1 MTQKKKKKNINL
13 GLLIRVTF
21 FFLLPLTVSAET
33 IEKKYAS
40 FKLLN
45 KTTNKVSTKD
55 ILVSSKIS
63 WETLNIEVLY
73 CGSTPPTEIPEDYVL
88 IDVYDTINNENTN
101 ILGIRLENRV
111 KNSITTYHLHLL
123 DLNEIQIEIPSTT
136 FDYVIEMESI
146 DFQKICRDMNNL
158 AADTMEIKSIGEQLI
173 FTCTSE
179 FAQQETILRQS
190 DDGLAY
196 RESSDSIVQGLFR
209 LKKNGMVERAF
220 QLKKIKNK
228 KFTILKKA
236 NSQFSGL

>member
-21 FFLLPLTVSAET
+21 FFLVPLAVSAET

-55 ILVSSKIS
+55 ILVSSKIA

-101 ILGIRLENRV
+101 IYKGWMISSSPDVTPLENP
-111 KNSITTYHLHLL
+111 IY
-123 DLNEIQIEIPSTT
+123 DLWLVDCSN
-136 FDYVIEMESI
+136 D
-146 DFQKICRDMNNL
+146 K
-158 AADTMEIKSIGEQLI
+158 
-173 FTCTSE
+173 TS
-179 FAQQETILRQS
+179 
-190 DDGLAY
+190 
-196 RESSDSIVQGLFR
+196 
-209 LKKNGMVERAF
+209 
-220 QLKKIKNK
+220 
-228 KFTILKKA
+228 
-236 NSQFSGL
+236 

>member
-45 KTTNKVSTKD
+45 KTTNKVSSKD

-88 IDVYDTINNENTN
+88 IDVYDTINNENIN
-101 ILGIRLENRV
+101 IYKGWMISSSPDVTPLENP
-111 KNSITTYHLHLL
+111 IY
-123 DLNEIQIEIPSTT
+123 DLWLVDCSN
-136 FDYVIEMESI
+136 D
-146 DFQKICRDMNNL
+146 KI
-158 AADTMEIKSIGEQLI
+158 S
-173 FTCTSE
+173 
-179 FAQQETILRQS
+179 
-190 DDGLAY
+190 
-196 RESSDSIVQGLFR
+196 
-209 LKKNGMVERAF
+209 
-220 QLKKIKNK
+220 
-228 KFTILKKA
+228 
-236 NSQFSGL
+236 

>member
-21 FFLLPLTVSAET
+21 FFLLPISVSAET

-101 ILGIRLENRV
+101 IYKGWMISSSPDVTPLENP
-111 KNSITTYHLHLL
+111 IY
-123 DLNEIQIEIPSTT
+123 DLWLVDCSN
-136 FDYVIEMESI
+136 D
-146 DFQKICRDMNNL
+146 K
-158 AADTMEIKSIGEQLI
+158 
-173 FTCTSE
+173 TS
-179 FAQQETILRQS
+179 
-190 DDGLAY
+190 
-196 RESSDSIVQGLFR
+196 
-209 LKKNGMVERAF
+209 
-220 QLKKIKNK
+220 
-228 KFTILKKA
+228 
-236 NSQFSGL
+236 

>member
-13 GLLIRVTF
+13 GLLIRVTI

-88 IDVYDTINNENTN
+88 IDVHDTINNENIN
-101 ILGIRLENRV
+101 IYKGWMISSSPDVTPLENP
-111 KNSITTYHLHLL
+111 IY
-123 DLNEIQIEIPSTT
+123 DLWLVDCSN
-136 FDYVIEMESI
+136 D
-146 DFQKICRDMNNL
+146 K
-158 AADTMEIKSIGEQLI
+158 
-173 FTCTSE
+173 TS
-179 FAQQETILRQS
+179 
-190 DDGLAY
+190 
-196 RESSDSIVQGLFR
+196 
-209 LKKNGMVERAF
+209 
-220 QLKKIKNK
+220 
-228 KFTILKKA
+228 
-236 NSQFSGL
+236 

>member
-40 FKLLN
+40 LKLLN

-88 IDVYDTINNENTN
+88 VDIYDTINYENIN
-101 ILGIRLENRV
+101 IYKGWMISSSPDVTPLENPIYDLWLV
-111 KNSITTYHLHLL
+111 AVSYTHLTL
-123 DLNEIQIEIPSTT
+123 PT
-136 FDYVIEMESI
+136 
-146 DFQKICRDMNNL
+146 R
-158 AADTMEIKSIGEQLI
+158 
-173 FTCTSE
+173 
-179 FAQQETILRQS
+179 
-190 DDGLAY
+190 
-196 RESSDSIVQGLFR
+196 
-209 LKKNGMVERAF
+209 
-220 QLKKIKNK
+220 
-228 KFTILKKA
+228 
-236 NSQFSGL
+236 

>member
-45 KTTNKVSTKD
+45 KTTNKVSTMD

-101 ILGIRLENRV
+101 IYKGWMISSSPDVTSLEHP
-111 KNSITTYHLHLL
+111 IY
-123 DLNEIQIEIPSTT
+123 DLWLVDCSN
-136 FDYVIEMESI
+136 D
-146 DFQKICRDMNNL
+146 K
-158 AADTMEIKSIGEQLI
+158 
-173 FTCTSE
+173 TS
-179 FAQQETILRQS
+179 
-190 DDGLAY
+190 
-196 RESSDSIVQGLFR
+196 
-209 LKKNGMVERAF
+209 
-220 QLKKIKNK
+220 
-228 KFTILKKA
+228 
-236 NSQFSGL
+236 

>member
-13 GLLIRVTF
+13 GILIRVTF

-45 KTTNKVSTKD
+45 KTTNKVSTKA

-101 ILGIRLENRV
+101 IYKGWMISSSPDVTPLENP
-111 KNSITTYHLHLL
+111 IY
-123 DLNEIQIEIPSTT
+123 DLWLVDCSN
-136 FDYVIEMESI
+136 D
-146 DFQKICRDMNNL
+146 K
-158 AADTMEIKSIGEQLI
+158 
-173 FTCTSE
+173 TS
-179 FAQQETILRQS
+179 
-190 DDGLAY
+190 
-196 RESSDSIVQGLFR
+196 
-209 LKKNGMVERAF
+209 
-220 QLKKIKNK
+220 
-228 KFTILKKA
+228 
-236 NSQFSGL
+236 

>member
-88 IDVYDTINNENTN
+88 IDVHDTINNENTN
-101 ILGIRLENRV
+101 IYKGWMISSSPDVTPLENPIYDLWLV
-111 KNSITTYHLHLL
+111 DCSNDKTSCKLL
-123 DLNEIQIEIPSTT
+123 IS
-136 FDYVIEMESI
+136 
-146 DFQKICRDMNNL
+146 
-158 AADTMEIKSIGEQLI
+158 
-173 FTCTSE
+173 
-179 FAQQETILRQS
+179 
-190 DDGLAY
+190 
-196 RESSDSIVQGLFR
+196 
-209 LKKNGMVERAF
+209 LKK
-220 QLKKIKNK
+220 LSISK
-228 KFTILKKA
+228 L
-236 NSQFSGL
+236 SFSFFS

>member
-13 GLLIRVTF
+13 GNLIRVTF

-101 ILGIRLENRV
+101 IYRGWMISSSPDVTSLQNPI
-111 KNSITTYHLHLL
+111 Y
-123 DLNEIQIEIPSTT
+123 DLWLVDCIN
-136 FDYVIEMESI
+136 D
-146 DFQKICRDMNNL
+146 K
-158 AADTMEIKSIGEQLI
+158 
-173 FTCTSE
+173 TS
-179 FAQQETILRQS
+179 
-190 DDGLAY
+190 
-196 RESSDSIVQGLFR
+196 
-209 LKKNGMVERAF
+209 
-220 QLKKIKNK
+220 
-228 KFTILKKA
+228 
-236 NSQFSGL
+236 

>member
-88 IDVYDTINNENTN
+88 IDVYDTINNDNSN
-101 ILGIRLENRV
+101 IYKGWMISSSPDVTPLENP
-111 KNSITTYHLHLL
+111 IY
-123 DLNEIQIEIPSTT
+123 DLWLVDCSN
-136 FDYVIEMESI
+136 D
-146 DFQKICRDMNNL
+146 K
-158 AADTMEIKSIGEQLI
+158 
-173 FTCTSE
+173 TS
-179 FAQQETILRQS
+179 
-190 DDGLAY
+190 
-196 RESSDSIVQGLFR
+196 
-209 LKKNGMVERAF
+209 
-220 QLKKIKNK
+220 
-228 KFTILKKA
+228 
-236 NSQFSGL
+236 

>member
-13 GLLIRVTF
+13 GLLIRATF

-55 ILVSSKIS
+55 ILVSSKTS

-101 ILGIRLENRV
+101 IYKGWMISSSPDVTPLENP
-111 KNSITTYHLHLL
+111 IY
-123 DLNEIQIEIPSTT
+123 DLWLVDCSN
-136 FDYVIEMESI
+136 D
-146 DFQKICRDMNNL
+146 K
-158 AADTMEIKSIGEQLI
+158 
-173 FTCTSE
+173 TS
-179 FAQQETILRQS
+179 
-190 DDGLAY
+190 
-196 RESSDSIVQGLFR
+196 
-209 LKKNGMVERAF
+209 
-220 QLKKIKNK
+220 
-228 KFTILKKA
+228 
-236 NSQFSGL
+236 

>member
-21 FFLLPLTVSAET
+21 FSLLPLTVSAET

-45 KTTNKVSTKD
+45 KTTNKVSIKD

-101 ILGIRLENRV
+101 IYKGWMISSSPDVTPLENP
-111 KNSITTYHLHLL
+111 IY
-123 DLNEIQIEIPSTT
+123 DLWLVDCSN
-136 FDYVIEMESI
+136 D
-146 DFQKICRDMNNL
+146 K
-158 AADTMEIKSIGEQLI
+158 
-173 FTCTSE
+173 TS
-179 FAQQETILRQS
+179 
-190 DDGLAY
+190 
-196 RESSDSIVQGLFR
+196 
-209 LKKNGMVERAF
+209 
-220 QLKKIKNK
+220 
-228 KFTILKKA
+228 
-236 NSQFSGL
+236 

>member
-13 GLLIRVTF
+13 GLLIRVTI

-88 IDVYDTINNENTN
+88 IDVYDTINNENIN
-101 ILGIRLENRV
+101 IYKGWMISSSPDVTPLENP
-111 KNSITTYHLHLL
+111 IY
-123 DLNEIQIEIPSTT
+123 DLWLVDCSN
-136 FDYVIEMESI
+136 D
-146 DFQKICRDMNNL
+146 K
-158 AADTMEIKSIGEQLI
+158 
-173 FTCTSE
+173 TS
-179 FAQQETILRQS
+179 
-190 DDGLAY
+190 
-196 RESSDSIVQGLFR
+196 
-209 LKKNGMVERAF
+209 
-220 QLKKIKNK
+220 
-228 KFTILKKA
+228 
-236 NSQFSGL
+236 

>member
-13 GLLIRVTF
+13 GLLIRVIF

-101 ILGIRLENRV
+101 IYKGWMISSSPDVPPLENP
-111 KNSITTYHLHLL
+111 IYDLWLL
-123 DLNEIQIEIPSTT
+123 NCSNDN
-136 FDYVIEMESI
+136 
-146 DFQKICRDMNNL
+146 
-158 AADTMEIKSIGEQLI
+158 
-173 FTCTSE
+173 TS
-179 FAQQETILRQS
+179 
-190 DDGLAY
+190 
-196 RESSDSIVQGLFR
+196 
-209 LKKNGMVERAF
+209 
-220 QLKKIKNK
+220 
-228 KFTILKKA
+228 
-236 NSQFSGL
+236 

>member
-63 WETLNIEVLY
+63 WQTLIIEVLY

-88 IDVYDTINNENTN
+88 IDVYDTINNENIN
-101 ILGIRLENRV
+101 IYKGWMISSSPDVTPLENP
-111 KNSITTYHLHLL
+111 IY
-123 DLNEIQIEIPSTT
+123 DLWLVDCSN
-136 FDYVIEMESI
+136 D
-146 DFQKICRDMNNL
+146 K
-158 AADTMEIKSIGEQLI
+158 
-173 FTCTSE
+173 TS
-179 FAQQETILRQS
+179 
-190 DDGLAY
+190 
-196 RESSDSIVQGLFR
+196 
-209 LKKNGMVERAF
+209 
-220 QLKKIKNK
+220 
-228 KFTILKKA
+228 
-236 NSQFSGL
+236 

>member
-13 GLLIRVTF
+13 GLLIRIIF

-101 ILGIRLENRV
+101 IYKGWMISSSPDVTPLENP
-111 KNSITTYHLHLL
+111 IY
-123 DLNEIQIEIPSTT
+123 DLWLVDCSN
-136 FDYVIEMESI
+136 D
-146 DFQKICRDMNNL
+146 K
-158 AADTMEIKSIGEQLI
+158 
-173 FTCTSE
+173 TS
-179 FAQQETILRQS
+179 
-190 DDGLAY
+190 
-196 RESSDSIVQGLFR
+196 
-209 LKKNGMVERAF
+209 
-220 QLKKIKNK
+220 
-228 KFTILKKA
+228 
-236 NSQFSGL
+236 

>member
-45 KTTNKVSTKD
+45 KTTNKVSTKN

-73 CGSTPPTEIPEDYVL
+73 CGSTPPTEIPENYVL

-101 ILGIRLENRV
+101 IYKGWMISSSPDVTPLENP
-111 KNSITTYHLHLL
+111 IY
-123 DLNEIQIEIPSTT
+123 DLWLVDCSN
-136 FDYVIEMESI
+136 D
-146 DFQKICRDMNNL
+146 K
-158 AADTMEIKSIGEQLI
+158 
-173 FTCTSE
+173 TS
-179 FAQQETILRQS
+179 
-190 DDGLAY
+190 
-196 RESSDSIVQGLFR
+196 
-209 LKKNGMVERAF
+209 
-220 QLKKIKNK
+220 
-228 KFTILKKA
+228 
-236 NSQFSGL
+236 

>member
-21 FFLLPLTVSAET
+21 FFLLPITVSAET

-101 ILGIRLENRV
+101 IYKGWMISSSPDVTPLQNPI
-111 KNSITTYHLHLL
+111 Y
-123 DLNEIQIEIPSTT
+123 DLWLVDCSN
-136 FDYVIEMESI
+136 D
-146 DFQKICRDMNNL
+146 K
-158 AADTMEIKSIGEQLI
+158 
-173 FTCTSE
+173 TS
-179 FAQQETILRQS
+179 
-190 DDGLAY
+190 
-196 RESSDSIVQGLFR
+196 
-209 LKKNGMVERAF
+209 
-220 QLKKIKNK
+220 
-228 KFTILKKA
+228 
-236 NSQFSGL
+236 

>member
-45 KTTNKVSTKD
+45 KTTNKVSTKE

-88 IDVYDTINNENTN
+88 IDVYDTINNVNTN
-101 ILGIRLENRV
+101 IYKGWMISSSPDVTPLENP
-111 KNSITTYHLHLL
+111 IY
-123 DLNEIQIEIPSTT
+123 DLWLVDCSN
-136 FDYVIEMESI
+136 D
-146 DFQKICRDMNNL
+146 K
-158 AADTMEIKSIGEQLI
+158 
-173 FTCTSE
+173 TS
-179 FAQQETILRQS
+179 
-190 DDGLAY
+190 
-196 RESSDSIVQGLFR
+196 
-209 LKKNGMVERAF
+209 
-220 QLKKIKNK
+220 
-228 KFTILKKA
+228 
-236 NSQFSGL
+236 